1 MVGWRRS
8 AAIATEVRM
17 TTSIT
22 QHFADLPDPRSVHGR
37 RFSLASL
44 ITIAICGVVC
54 GAED

>member
-1 MVGWRRS
+1 
-8 AAIATEVRM
+8 M